1 MDGWTGNPRWWR
13 ACRAILSDQ
22 GAWDRITTYG
32 RVVACVCL
40 ADLLGCLRLGMRPFG
55 YGPNGYASQLKPP
68 LLPGAV

>member
-13 ACRAILSDQ
+13 ACRAILSDL
-22 GAWDRITTYG
+22 GVRDRINTYG
-32 RVVACVCL
+32 GWLL
-40 ADLLGCLRLGMRPFG
+40 ASVWQILLGCLRLGMRPFG